1 MPRKPR
7 LLTEPE
13 LYARALKAIA
23 GRARS
28 VAEMRR
34 LLLRRAARP
43 ADAEQIVQ
51 RLKDLGYLNDEKFAH
66 AYAAWRLENQRLG
79 RRRVERDLRAR
90 LVPPKLAERA
100 VGKTYEDVDEAKLVR
115 EHLARR
121 LRHTGPPKDRRKLA
135 SLYRHLLG
143 AGFSPGAIIPEL
155 RKLSKA
161 DTNWLEEL
169 SEGE

>member
-7 LLTEPE
+7 PLTEPE

-43 ADAEQIVQ
+43 ADADEIVR

-66 AYAAWRLENQRLG
+66 SYAAWRLENQRMG

-90 LVPPKLAERA
+90 LVAPKLAERA
-100 VGKTYEDVDEAKLVR
+100 VEKPTRMWTKPNLCASTSPAACAAPARPRTGANSPHSTATWSAPVFLPARSEERRVGKEC
-115 EHLARR
+115 R
-121 LRHTGPPKDRRKLA
+121 L
-135 SLYRHLLG
+135 
-143 AGFSPGAIIPEL
+143 
-155 RKLSKA
+155 
-161 DTNWLEEL
+161 
-169 SEGE
+169 